1 MQITKDNIRQ
11 KIIIFNNAY
20 LIEESSLSRASKN
33 NKSLTVNSDNPDK
46 EEEDEMELN
55 IILENGEN
63 TNFKF
68 KLDENIYSTVDNF
81 CKENNIDQNGKD
93 LILQQIYS
101 KIAELSKQKK
111 ENNDPNQEDNND
123 YNNKNNIEN
132 NSEINSDNNNENK
145 NENNNDNNI
154 NNYINN
160 NINNSENINENNID
174 INKVNDNINN
184 INNNINNTDNKN
196 AYKYNKEENK
206 MENNNNSE
214 ENKDIKLKNKNKK
227 KIIVRKRKLKDYEI
241 GQRLYER
248 GKIFKVRKQR
258 NLEKLKT
265 EISMNSPRYDFKPK
279 LYNRNIKSTK
289 NNNRNIKI
297 EDRLINLGKLRDQKI
312 LRKITEQKLCEEKK
326 SNDLSL
332 TKGKN
337 KKKHLTRNKS
347 ADIFNKLYNDKDIL
361 KKKAEKNEKIY
372 FKKVFPFKPKITGM
386 AKNMKKD
393 KYREI
398 INKFNEKQQ
407 KKKEKIL
414 EKEEEEKSNNQKSK
428 EKFKTINIINTKRPK
443 NYFLSKNIKN
453 AKLRSKKPIKNKL
466 YNTYKEENSENDFD
480 EKYKK
485 EIEEVRKKN
494 LDMNANDII
503 KKTKELKFKEIFNLL
518 DIKKEGFLSYGN
530 ISFIN
535 IEPKILEALSP
546 LFREIDRNKN
556 KKIFFNEF
564 KNITNES
571 LSKCMLEDV

>member
-1 MQITKDNIRQ
+1 
-11 KIIIFNNAY
+11 
-20 LIEESSLSRASKN
+20 
-33 NKSLTVNSDNPDK
+33 
-46 EEEDEMELN
+46 
-55 IILENGEN
+55 
-63 TNFKF
+63 
-68 KLDENIYSTVDNF
+68 
-81 CKENNIDQNGKD
+81 
-93 LILQQIYS
+93 
-101 KIAELSKQKK
+101 
-111 ENNDPNQEDNND
+111 
-123 YNNKNNIEN
+123 
-132 NSEINSDNNNENK
+132 
-145 NENNNDNNI
+145 
-154 NNYINN
+154 
-160 NINNSENINENNID
+160 
-174 INKVNDNINN
+174 
-184 INNNINNTDNKN
+184 
-196 AYKYNKEENK
+196 

-312 LRKITEQKLCEEKK
+312 LRKITEQKLYEEKK

-372 FKKVFPFKPKITGM
+372 FKKVFPFKPKITDM

-453 AKLRSKKPIKNKL
+453 AKLSSKKPLKNKL

-494 LDMNANDII
+494 FDMNANDII
-503 KKTKELKFKEIFNLL
+503 KKTKEYKFKEIFNLL

-571 LSKCMLEDV
+571 LSKCMLEYV

>member
-123 YNNKNNIEN
+123 YNDKNNIEN

-312 LRKITEQKLCEEKK
+312 LRKITEQKLYEEKK

-453 AKLRSKKPIKNKL
+453 AKLRSKKPTKNKL

>member
-93 LILQQIYS
+93 LILQQIDS
-101 KIAELSKQKK
+101 KKAELSKQKK

-123 YNNKNNIEN
+123 YNDKNNIEN

-160 NINNSENINENNID
+160 NINNSENSNENNID

-214 ENKDIKLKNKNKK
+214 ENKDIKPKNKNKK

-248 GKIFKVRKQR
+248 GKKFKVRKQR

-312 LRKITEQKLCEEKK
+312 LRKITEQKLYEEKK

-372 FKKVFPFKPKITGM
+372 FKKVFPFKPKITDM

-453 AKLRSKKPIKNKL
+453 AKLRSKKPTKNKL

-503 KKTKELKFKEIFNLL
+503 KKTKEYKFKEIFNLL

>member
-160 NINNSENINENNID
+160 NINNSENSNENNID

-184 INNNINNTDNKN
+184 NNNINNTDNKN

-312 LRKITEQKLCEEKK
+312 LRKITEQKLYEEKK

-503 KKTKELKFKEIFNLL
+503 KKTKEYKFKEIFNLL

>member
-123 YNNKNNIEN
+123 YNDKNNIEN

-160 NINNSENINENNID
+160 NINNSENSNENNID

-184 INNNINNTDNKN
+184 NNNINNTDNKN

-312 LRKITEQKLCEEKK
+312 LRKITEQKLYEEKK

>member
-123 YNNKNNIEN
+123 YNDKNNIEN

-160 NINNSENINENNID
+160 NINNSENSNENNID

-312 LRKITEQKLCEEKK
+312 LRKITEQKLYEEKK